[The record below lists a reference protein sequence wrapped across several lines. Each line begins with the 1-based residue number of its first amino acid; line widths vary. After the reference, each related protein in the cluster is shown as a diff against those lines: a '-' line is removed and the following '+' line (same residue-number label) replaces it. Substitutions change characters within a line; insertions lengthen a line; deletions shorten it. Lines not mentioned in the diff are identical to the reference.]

1 MSRVQ
6 LIFQNYQEKITLS
19 FCLLLSFILIFNNDS
34 DSIKN
39 AKINSLDT
47 FSFLYQPFNWLDNQ
61 LFLNKKLEVLSS
73 ENLRL
78 SLENQVLKV
87 HETENIR
94 YREFL
99 NFKKRENIDF
109 IGADVISKGI
119 IANMSSLLINRGLDD
134 GIVKNLPVLSSKG
147 VIGKITAV
155 SKSSSEV
162 QLISDVNFRLSVKI
176 APDEVEGIMRWIG
189 GDLCEIAELKKI
201 SDIEIGDIV
210 LTSNLSI
217 YFPPNLPVGEV
228 VSIFE
233 KSDSSNRVVTMKLF
247 SDLSTLNQLFVLL
260 DDCLLYTS
268 PSPRDLRKSRMPSSA

>member
-1 MSRVQ
+1 MSRFQ
-6 LIFQNYQEKITLS
+6 LIFKNSQEKITLI
-19 FCLLLSFILIFNNDS
+19 FCLLISFVLILNNDS
-34 DSIKN
+34 DLIKN
-39 AKINSLDT
+39 AKINSLNS

-87 HETENIR
+87 HENENIR

-99 NFKKRENIDF
+99 NFTKRENIDF
-109 IGADVISKGI
+109 IGADVISKGVTS
-119 IANMSSLLINRGLDD
+119 NMSSIIINRGSND
-134 GIVKNLPVLSSKG
+134 GVSKNLPVLSSRG

-189 GDLCEIAELKKI
+189 EDLCEIAELKKI

-233 KSDSSNRVVTMKLF
+233 KSNSSNRVVKMKLF
-247 SDLSTLNQLFVLL
+247 SDLYTMNQLFVLFNEVEN
-260 DDCLLYTS
+260 
-268 PSPRDLRKSRMPSSA
+268 

>member
-1 MSRVQ
+1 MSRIQ
-6 LIFQNYQEKITLS
+6 LIFQNYQEKITLA
-19 FCLLLSFILIFNNDS
+19 FCLIFQNYQEKITLAFCLIVSFTLIFNNDS
-34 DSIKN
+34 DLIKN
-39 AKINSLDT
+39 AKINSLNS

-99 NFKKRENIDF
+99 NFKRRENLDF
-109 IGADVISKGI
+109 VGADVISKGVT
-119 IANMSSLLINRGLDD
+119 ANMSSIIINRGSND
-134 GIVKNLPVLSSKG
+134 GVSKNLPVLSSNG

-155 SKSSSEV
+155 SSSSSEV

-176 APDEVEGIMRWIG
+176 APDEVEGIMRWIRE
-189 GDLCEIAELKKI
+189 DICEIAELKKI

-233 KSDSSNRVVTMKLF
+233 KSDSSNRIVTMKLF
-247 SDLSTLNQLFVLL
+247 SDLSTINQLFVLL
-260 DDCLLYTS
+260 NEDV
-268 PSPRDLRKSRMPSSA
+268 K

>member
-119 IANMSSLLINRGLDD
+119 IANMSSLLINRGFDD

-189 GDLCEIAELKKI
+189 EDICEIAELKKI

-217 YFPPNLPVGEV
+217 YFPPNLPVGKV

-260 DDCLLYTS
+260 DEVEN
-268 PSPRDLRKSRMPSSA
+268 

>member
-1 MSRVQ
+1 MSRIQ
-6 LIFQNYQEKITLS
+6 LIFQNYQEKITLVL
-19 FCLLLSFILIFNNDS
+19 CLLISFTLIFNNDS
-34 DSIKN
+34 DLIKN
-39 AKINSLDT
+39 AKINSLNS
-47 FSFLYQPFNWLDNQ
+47 FSFLYKPFNWLDNQ

-87 HETENIR
+87 HENENIR

-109 IGADVISKGI
+109 VGADVLSKGVS
-119 IANMSSLLINRGLDD
+119 ANMSSIIINRGSND
-134 GIVKNLPVLSSKG
+134 GVSKNLPVLSSKG
-147 VIGKITAV
+147 VIGKVVAV

-189 GDLCEIAELKKI
+189 EDLCEVAELKKI

-210 LTSNLSI
+210 LTSSLSI
-217 YFPPNLPVGEV
+217 YFPPNLPIGEV
-228 VSIFE
+228 VSTFE
-233 KSDSSNRVVTMKLF
+233 KSDSSNRVVTMRLF
-247 SDLSTLNQLFVLL
+247 SDLSTINQLFVLFEEV
-260 DDCLLYTS
+260 
-268 PSPRDLRKSRMPSSA
+268 KK

>member
-1 MSRVQ
+1 MSRIQ
-6 LIFQNYQEKITLS
+6 LIFQNYQEKITLA
-19 FCLLLSFILIFNNDS
+19 FCLIVSFFLIFNNDS
-34 DSIKN
+34 DLIKN
-39 AKINSLDT
+39 AKINSLNS

-99 NFKKRENIDF
+99 NFKRRESLNF
-109 IGADVISKGI
+109 VGADVISKGVT
-119 IANMSSLLINRGLDD
+119 ANMSSIIINRGSND
-134 GIVKNLPVLSSKG
+134 GVSKNLPVLSSNG

-155 SKSSSEV
+155 SSSTSEV

-176 APDEVEGIMRWIG
+176 APDEVEGIMRWIRE
-189 GDLCEIAELKKI
+189 DICEIAELKKI

-233 KSDSSNRVVTMKLF
+233 KSDSSNRIVTMKLF
-247 SDLSTLNQLFVLL
+247 SDLSTINQLFVLL
-260 DDCLLYTS
+260 NEDV
-268 PSPRDLRKSRMPSSA
+268 K

>member
-1 MSRVQ
+1 MFRTQS
-6 LIFQNYQEKITLS
+6 IFKNSQEKITLI
-19 FCLLLSFILIFNNDS
+19 FCLLTSFVLILNNDS
-34 DSIKN
+34 DLIKN
-39 AKINSLDT
+39 AKINSLNS
-47 FSFLYQPFNWLDNQ
+47 FSFIYKPFNWIDNQ
-61 LFLNKKLEVLSS
+61 LFLNKKLDVLSS

-109 IGADVISKGI
+109 IGADVISKGVA
-119 IANMSSLLINRGLDD
+119 ANMSSIIINRGSND
-134 GIVKNLPVLSSKG
+134 GVSKNLPVLSSRG

-189 GDLCEIAELKKI
+189 EDICEIAELKKI
-201 SDIEIGDIV
+201 SDIEIGDVV

-217 YFPPNLPVGEV
+217 YFPANLPIGEV

-233 KSDSSNRVVTMKLF
+233 KSDSSNRVVKMKLF
-247 SDLSTLNQLFVLL
+247 SDLSTLNQLFVLFNEVEN
-260 DDCLLYTS
+260 
-268 PSPRDLRKSRMPSSA
+268 

>member
-39 AKINSLDT
+39 AKINS
-47 FSFLYQPFNWLDNQ
+47 LDNQ

-99 NFKKRENIDF
+99 NFKKRESIDF

-162 QLISDVNFRLSVKI
+162 QLISDVNF
-176 APDEVEGIMRWIG
+176 
-189 GDLCEIAELKKI
+189 CEIAELKKI

-247 SDLSTLNQLFVLL
+247 SDLSTINQLFVLL
-260 DDCLLYTS
+260 DEVEN
-268 PSPRDLRKSRMPSSA
+268 

>member
-1 MSRVQ
+1 MSRPQ
-6 LIFQNYQEKITLS
+6 LIFKNSQEKITLI
-19 FCLLLSFILIFNNDS
+19 FCLLISFALILNNDS
-34 DSIKN
+34 DLIKN
-39 AKINSLDT
+39 AKINSLNS
-47 FSFLYQPFNWLDNQ
+47 FSFLYKPFNWLDNQ

-87 HETENIR
+87 HENENIR

-99 NFKKRENIDF
+99 NFNKRENIDF
-109 IGADVISKGI
+109 IGADVISKGVT
-119 IANMSSLLINRGLDD
+119 ANMSSIIINRGSND
-134 GIVKNLPVLSSKG
+134 GVSKNLPVLSSRG

-189 GDLCEIAELKKI
+189 EDLCEIAELKKI

-233 KSDSSNRVVTMKLF
+233 QSDSSNRVVKMKLF
-247 SDLSTLNQLFVLL
+247 SDLYTMNQLFVLFNEVEN
-260 DDCLLYTS
+260 
-268 PSPRDLRKSRMPSSA
+268 

>member
-1 MSRVQ
+1 MSRIQ
-6 LIFQNYQEKITLS
+6 LIFQNYQEKITLA
-19 FCLLLSFILIFNNDS
+19 FCLIVSFTLIFNNDS
-34 DSIKN
+34 DLIKN
-39 AKINSLDT
+39 AKINSLNS

-99 NFKKRENIDF
+99 NFKRRENLDF
-109 IGADVISKGI
+109 VGADVISKGVT
-119 IANMSSLLINRGLDD
+119 ANMSSIIINRGSND
-134 GIVKNLPVLSSKG
+134 GVSKNLPVLSSNG

-155 SKSSSEV
+155 SSSTSEV

-176 APDEVEGIMRWIG
+176 APDEVEGIMRWVREDI
-189 GDLCEIAELKKI
+189 CEIAELKKI

-233 KSDSSNRVVTMKLF
+233 KSDSSNRIVTMKLF
-247 SDLSTLNQLFVLL
+247 SDLSTINQLFVLL
-260 DDCLLYTS
+260 NEDV
-268 PSPRDLRKSRMPSSA
+268 K

>member
-1 MSRVQ
+1 MSRLQ
-6 LIFQNYQEKITLS
+6 LGFKNFQEKITLTFCIIIS
-19 FCLLLSFILIFNNDS
+19 FTFIFNNDS
-34 DSIKN
+34 DLIKN
-39 AKINSLDT
+39 AKINSLNN

-99 NFKKRENIDF
+99 NFKKREDIDF
-109 IGADVISKGI
+109 VGADVIAKGVTS
-119 IANMSSLLINRGLDD
+119 NMSSIIINRGLND
-134 GIVKNLPVLSSKG
+134 GVSKNLPVLSSKG

-176 APDEVEGIMRWIG
+176 VPDEVEGIMRWVG
-189 GDLCEIAELKKI
+189 EDLCEIAELKKI

-217 YFPPNLPVGEV
+217 YFPPNLPIGEV

-247 SDLSTLNQLFVLL
+247 SDLSTINQLFVLFNEVEN
-260 DDCLLYTS
+260 
-268 PSPRDLRKSRMPSSA
+268 

>member
-1 MSRVQ
+1 
-6 LIFQNYQEKITLS
+6 
-19 FCLLLSFILIFNNDS
+19 
-34 DSIKN
+34 
-39 AKINSLDT
+39 
-47 FSFLYQPFNWLDNQ
+47 
-61 LFLNKKLEVLSS
+61 
-73 ENLRL
+73 
-78 SLENQVLKV
+78 
-87 HETENIR
+87 
-94 YREFL
+94 
-99 NFKKRENIDF
+99 
-109 IGADVISKGI
+109 
-119 IANMSSLLINRGLDD
+119 MSSVLINRGLDD

-189 GDLCEIAELKKI
+189 EDLCEIAELKKKPF
-201 SDIEIGDIV
+201 SIEEIV
-210 LTSNLSI
+210 EANLSI

-260 DDCLLYTS
+260 DEVEN
-268 PSPRDLRKSRMPSSA
+268 

>member
-1 MSRVQ
+1 MSRIQ
-6 LIFQNYQEKITLS
+6 LIFQNYQEKITLA
-19 FCLLLSFILIFNNDS
+19 FCLIVSFTLIFNNDS
-34 DSIKN
+34 DLIKN
-39 AKINSLDT
+39 AKINSLNS

-99 NFKKRENIDF
+99 NFKRRGNLDF
-109 IGADVISKGI
+109 VGADVISKGVT
-119 IANMSSLLINRGLDD
+119 ANMSSIIINRGSND
-134 GIVKNLPVLSSKG
+134 GVSKNLPVLSSNG

-155 SKSSSEV
+155 SSSSSEV

-176 APDEVEGIMRWIG
+176 APDEVEGIMRWIRE
-189 GDLCEIAELKKI
+189 DICEIAELKKI

-233 KSDSSNRVVTMKLF
+233 KSDSSNRIVTMKLF
-247 SDLSTLNQLFVLL
+247 SDLSTINQLFVLL
-260 DDCLLYTS
+260 NEDV
-268 PSPRDLRKSRMPSSA
+268 K